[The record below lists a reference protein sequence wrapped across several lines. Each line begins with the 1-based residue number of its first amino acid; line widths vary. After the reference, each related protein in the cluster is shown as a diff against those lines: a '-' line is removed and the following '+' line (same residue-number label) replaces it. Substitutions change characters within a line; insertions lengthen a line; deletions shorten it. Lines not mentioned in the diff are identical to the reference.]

1 MGLTPHDPDVTD
13 LDLQSEIE
21 LLADVI
27 DVAGDA
33 RRPLTDDEVDA
44 ALGVRPR
51 CRELDVS

>member
-1 MGLTPHDPDVTD
+1 VGLTPHDPDVTD